1 MNVFTQVPVTA
12 TSVHELSAIL
22 SLLQSLPVCPK
33 AKTTFFSLK
42 TKTNICKIFLT
53 LSNRTASLWVTW
65 CLQAFC
71 CQAPADS
78 FPSLKGRCCLIW
90 CSWGNWTNG
99 SRVSLTSQVRRWEWM
114 YFALAEVQR
123 EKNATSR
130 RCNSKIAA
138 VLLFTALHKQ
148 QESL

>member
-1 MNVFTQVPVTA
+1 MNAFTRVPVTA

-22 SLLQSLPVCPK
+22 PLLQSLPVHFVC
-33 AKTTFFSLK
+33 SLK
-42 TKTNICKIFLT
+42 STTNICKIFLT
-53 LSNRTASLWVTW
+53 LTNRTASLRVTW

-71 CQAPADS
+71 CQAPAAS
-78 FPSLKGRCCLIW
+78 FPSLKGKYCLIW

-123 EKNATSR
+123 EKNATSG

-138 VLLFTALHKQ
+138 ILLFTALHKQ
-148 QESL
+148 DRP